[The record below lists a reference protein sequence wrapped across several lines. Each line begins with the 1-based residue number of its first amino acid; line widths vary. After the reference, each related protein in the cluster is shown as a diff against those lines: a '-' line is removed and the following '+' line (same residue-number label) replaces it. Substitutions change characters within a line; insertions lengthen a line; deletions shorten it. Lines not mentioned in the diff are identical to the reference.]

1 VSRRL
6 KRGLIVLAALLVAGA
21 AFLWALPEI
30 VKWQAVK
37 QIAALTGRQVSIE
50 DIDINLFT
58 GRVAI
63 KGFRLAEPDPAQ
75 TFVGFERLDVR
86 VVPWAIV
93 RRTFRFA
100 ELRLTAPTV
109 NVVRFSPTE
118 FNFSDILKRVAA
130 APAAPPAR
138 PAEPEAKSRWVVA
151 LDQFALIRANISA
164 TDRAVTPASE
174 WKVRDLTIEAGNLS
188 TAPSGPLGTLAVH
201 GALNESPVEFSA
213 RDIDLT
219 PTSFAGKFSI
229 QNFNLLQVRPYLPPL
244 PVALESGI
252 AGVDIAVKLEL
263 GQGPG
268 GLATGLVTGDA
279 AVTSLA
285 LSQPGKGTPFLAV
298 PRIGVEL
305 KEVNLV
311 SRVVTLSAV
320 AVEGLDL
327 RAVRDKQE
335 QIDLMDLTKKPPE
348 GQPGSPPA
356 PARKGAPAPAATKS
370 PAPGPAK
377 SESADYKITIE
388 KIGVKGIVTFTDE
401 SVSTPPTVLKVTDL
415 ALQVDDVTWP
425 AIRPLNLALTMGLP
439 GGGKFGAKGPV
450 RIEPLDAT
458 LTVTTRDAP
467 IEPYRAYFPFPASF
481 SGKFNA
487 DSWNRVRVTNGKFT
501 ALSRG
506 KTWATNLAVKG
517 PDEKDASQ
525 RLERMEITGIDFGWP
540 THVRVAKVL
549 LRKPSN
555 EIDRAVD
562 GSLNVLKLFTPA
574 PKAGASGSTGP
585 PKARTPAA
593 KPAASGPAEPDPLK
607 TMDLSFKEIV
617 IEDGYIRFLD
627 HTTKPAFSN
636 DISKLHLSVKNL
648 SNKASQRA
656 AVDLNAVVGG
666 DSTLDISGQLSAIGA
681 PTYVNLSTEL
691 DKFALPSANPYVD
704 GAIAWIIRRGDLTA
718 KLDTTIDG
726 EKLDAKNDILIGDLK
741 VARSRPSDEVKKRLG
756 LPLGLIVALIK
767 DGDGNIH
774 VKVPIT
780 GTLSDRQFD
789 FSDAIW
795 TAVRNVV
802 VNVLK
807 APFRAVGGL
816 FTRGDKIEELK
827 VDPIV
832 FAPGEGALSPEMERQ
847 TVRVAD
853 FLRRSP
859 YIGLTLTSVTTPED
873 VAALKAREVAAKL
886 DRFQKEKKIG
896 DRSRAIRRYYEANF
910 KDVPVPPTEAEQIAW
925 LRQREPNPIGP
936 LEELRRQ
943 RLEVTRDRLATVE
956 GIPEARLQTLAPD
969 APPAAGA
976 APAAGGAPQSG
987 AASTPGDP
995 APSSAPAPGAPA
1007 PGAAPPSGAT
1017 QAPGGSPASGATS
1030 TPPGAAAPA
1039 PGITPAP
1046 GPPPVSETAPSSG
1059 SRVAAGAPPSG
1070 VAAAPGSTAPSESVS
1085 GTAAAAET
1093 EAKAPAGGGRV
1104 EFGIVGESD

>member
-1 VSRRL
+1 MSRRL

-21 AFLWALPEI
+21 AFVWALPEI

-109 NVVRFSPTE
+109 NVVRVSPTE

-130 APAAPPAR
+130 APAPSPR
-138 PAEPEAKSRWVVA
+138 PAEPDAKSRWVVA

-164 TDRAVTPASE
+164 TDRAVTPVSE

-201 GALNESPVEFSA
+201 GALNDSPMEFSA

-263 GQGPG
+263 GEGPG

-285 LSQPGKGTPFLAV
+285 LGQPGKSTPFLTV
-298 PRIGVEL
+298 PRIGVGLE
-305 KEVNLV
+305 EVNLV

-320 AVEGLDL
+320 DIEGLDL

-348 GQPGSPPA
+348 GQPATP
-356 PARKGAPAPAATKS
+356 PARKGAPAPAATRS

-487 DSWNRVRVTNGKFT
+487 DSQNRVRLTNGKLT

-555 EIDRAVD
+555 EIDRAAD

-585 PKARTPAA
+585 AKARTSAA

-627 HTTKPAFSN
+627 HTTKPSFSN
-636 DISKLHLSVKNL
+636 DISKLHLTVKDL

-656 AVDLNAVVGG
+656 AVDLKAVVGG

-681 PTYVNLSTEL
+681 PTYVNLATEL

-718 KLDTTIDG
+718 KLDTTIEG
-726 EKLDAKNDILIGDLK
+726 EKLDAKNDILIGNLK

-795 TAVRNVV
+795 TAVRNVL

-807 APFRAVGGL
+807 APFQAVGGL

-832 FAPGEGALSPEMERQ
+832 FAPGDGALSPEMERQ
-847 TVRVAD
+847 AVRVAD

-873 VAALKAREVAAKL
+873 VEALKAREVTAKL
-886 DRFQKEKKIG
+886 DLFQKEKKIG

-910 KDVPVPPTEAEQIAW
+910 KDVPVPPTEDEQIAW
-925 LRQREPNPIGP
+925 LRQREPDPIGP
-936 LEELRRQ
+936 LAELRRQ
-943 RLEVTRDRLATVE
+943 RLEVTRDRLAKVE
-956 GIPEARLQTLAPD
+956 GIPETRLQTLAPD
-969 APPAAGA
+969 APPAGA
-976 APAAGGAPQSG
+976 APAAGSAPQSG
-987 AASTPGDP
+987 AASTPG
-995 APSSAPAPGAPA
+995 APAPGNAPTTGAPTSGSAPTPGNPA
-1007 PGAAPPSGAT
+1007 PGAAPPSGAA
-1017 QAPGGSPASGATS
+1017 QAPGGGSASGAAS
-1030 TPPGAAAPA
+1030 SPGAAAPA
-1039 PGITPAP
+1039 PGAAPAP
-1046 GPPPVSETAPSSG
+1046 RRPPVSETAPASG
-1059 SRVAAGAPPSG
+1059 DAGAAPPS
-1070 VAAAPGSTAPSESVS
+1070 ESAS
-1085 GTAAAAET
+1085 GTAAAAES
-1093 EAKAPAGGGRV
+1093 EAKAPAGGGGRV